1 MKPIKVSTDSGI
13 VTVHSAT
20 MERASGR
27 GRGQYHIIMD
37 AQYHEHKITLRR
49 HLTDSQLF
57 DLLSD
62 MDSDYD
68 RASHISRTYL
78 AKQMIEDWLA
88 EIE

>member
-20 MERASGR
+20 MKRAS

-37 AQYHEHKITLRR
+37 VQYHEHRKELVH
-49 HLTDSQLF
+49 HLTDSRLF

-62 MDSDYD
+62 METYEEK
-68 RASHISRTYL
+68 ANHICRTYL
-78 AKQMIEDWLA
+78 AAQMIEEWIA
-88 EIE
+88 ELE

>member
-20 MERASGR
+20 MKRASGY
-27 GRGQYHIIMD
+27 GQYHIIMD
-37 AQYHEHKITLRR
+37 VQYHEHRKELKH

-62 MDSDYD
+62 MDNDYD

-78 AKQMIEDWLA
+78 AKQMIEEWLT